1 VVTLENKANVQL
13 MTSTDYNNYNNYYN
27 NYKAERQYR
36 YHGGRVTAAPFR
48 IVVPSKAH
56 RLVAIDLGGY
66 AGRISASISI
76 EPPPRGFLPPARSA
90 QEDLA
95 SQIAVREAPKS
106 PKLRCWA
113 ARPGTCSSA
122 TPSRTR
128 TPSPGPAAGVRCRL
142 PRTVDGPVRPRW
154 LFTEAR
160 LTASDDGGNPTV
172 ATFRV
177 DPVLSALDKLRLDR

>member
-76 EPPPRGFLPPARSA
+76 ELTTRFPPA
-90 QEDLA
+90 
-95 SQIAVREAPKS
+95 
-106 PKLRCWA
+106 
-113 ARPGTCSSA
+113 
-122 TPSRTR
+122 
-128 TPSPGPAAGVRCRL
+128 
-142 PRTVDGPVRPRW
+142 GPVRPGRPG
-154 LFTEAR
+154 LTDRGPRGPEEPEAPV
-160 LTASDDGGNPTV
+160 LGGQTWDVFISHAIEDKDTV
-172 ATFRV
+172 ARACGGC
-177 DPVLSALDKLRLDR
+177 ALPSTSHGRWSGAASVAVHRSPPDRLG